1 LSSFESRPGRATAEN
16 KKAGASPH
24 RRHPN
29 RHPGP
34 DPGSHFLNPYPGDSH
49 FYSMGRKYQTSVT
62 LSSVF
67 CRFGFMPDLDFLYL
81 FGYSRPMKLKPL
93 RWVGSSYDDLL
104 ALPEEVRR
112 EVGYAL
118 FVAQNGEKAD
128 HAKPLKG
135 FGGGVLEVIEDFDG
149 DTWRA
154 VYTVRFASAVYV
166 LHAFQKKSK
175 TGIRTPKKDVD
186 LIEARLK
193 AARRME
199 EGR

>member
-1 LSSFESRPGRATAEN
+1 M
-16 KKAGASPH
+16 
-24 RRHPN
+24 
-29 RHPGP
+29 
-34 DPGSHFLNPYPGDSH
+34 GDS
-49 FYSMGRKYQTSVT
+49 
-62 LSSVF
+62 
-67 CRFGFMPDLDFLYL
+67 
-81 FGYSRPMKLKPL
+81 KPL

-104 ALPEEVRR
+104 TLPEEVRR

-128 HAKPLKG
+128 NAKPLKG
-135 FGGGVLEVIEDFDG
+135 FGGGGVLEVVENHDG
-149 DTWRA
+149 DTYRA

-175 TGIRTPKKDVD
+175 AGIKTPKKDMD

-199 EGR
+199 EGQ

>member
-1 LSSFESRPGRATAEN
+1 M
-16 KKAGASPH
+16 
-24 RRHPN
+24 
-29 RHPGP
+29 
-34 DPGSHFLNPYPGDSH
+34 GDS
-49 FYSMGRKYQTSVT
+49 
-62 LSSVF
+62 
-67 CRFGFMPDLDFLYL
+67 
-81 FGYSRPMKLKPL
+81 KPL

-104 ALPEEVRR
+104 TLPEEVRR

-128 HAKPLKG
+128 NAKPLKG
-135 FGGGVLEVIEDFDG
+135 FGGGGVLEVVENHDG
-149 DTWRA
+149 DTYRA

-175 TGIRTPKKDVD
+175 AGIKTQKKDMD

-199 EGR
+199 EGQ